1 MYTMNLLKLLEIQN
15 TGYAEGQPTCAD
27 DCDCCYYYTALG
39 DREWER
45 YPLTDLREMIED
57 STGDGSGALIFKVA
71 DMMYMYTHDRLW
83 SCMTGDPDAPDNEN
97 SPVTRML
104 ERLLAGETVESSHD
118 WNGEPDFVAAVD
130 DEELGLDEEF
140 VCEDTSDSEEGED
153 EDDSDSSEEDDDE
166 YEEDESEEDDDDN
179 TPN

>member
-1 MYTMNLLKLLEIQN
+1 
-15 TGYAEGQPTCAD
+15 
-27 DCDCCYYYTALG
+27 
-39 DREWER
+39 
-45 YPLTDLREMIED
+45 MIED

-118 WNGEPDFVAAVD
+118 WNGEPDFVAAVE
-130 DEELGLDEEF
+130 DEELGLDEEL
-140 VCEDTSDSEEGED
+140 VEAWTRGDTSDSEEEES
-153 EDDSDSSEEDDDE
+153 EDDSDES
-166 YEEDESEEDDDDN
+166 EDESEEEDN
-179 TPN
+179 SNNDNIDHTPN